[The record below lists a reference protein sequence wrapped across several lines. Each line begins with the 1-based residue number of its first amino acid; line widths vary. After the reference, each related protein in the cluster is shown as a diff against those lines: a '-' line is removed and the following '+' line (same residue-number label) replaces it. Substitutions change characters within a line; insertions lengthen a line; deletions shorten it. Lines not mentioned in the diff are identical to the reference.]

1 LWKWFDAGVI
11 LNQGAPF
18 FCHPPDTSLQM
29 KSRLF
34 TVTAG
39 IAVGAVCASLLEIP
53 AVRSL
58 EQEFGLSSLFKLRG
72 PERPPDEVVL
82 VLINQQ
88 AASNISLPRNAEDFH
103 RCKDLRV
110 GPPPPTHQSL
120 PAMPSR
126 WPRCV
131 HAQLVDKLAAAGARL
146 IAFDVL
152 FRQRPPLP
160 GASGDLNAWQD
171 EVLAKALVSARRVVI
186 AQKVELVGDQETF
199 SELSPVLADAA
210 LGSAPF
216 PLIAEPGRRADRF
229 MTFKESGLVTPT
241 LPTIALQ
248 AYAINAYPPLV
259 ELLTRNA
266 GETAALL
273 PTSAAQMVAERHL
286 QATSLLIRQLFR
298 NNPEAVRRVLEAV
311 RKRDST
317 FADAVASGE
326 LHSLAGLYTG
336 DNTRLLNL
344 YGPAGTI
351 HAITYDQVL
360 ALSPEAMSSRFGG
373 RAVFVGFAE
382 TLQTEQVEHFA
393 TAFSSGENADLS
405 GVEIAATAF
414 SNLLQDQS
422 IRELPLRYWLL
433 LTFLAG
439 LLSYLVC
446 AQWRNRVALVVIAV
460 AISGYVWASLYL
472 FASHAMWIPVVMPL
486 LVATPVGMLTAF
498 SWKYW
503 SVHKQRAQLRH
514 AFAYFVPAEVVSALE
529 RNAGQIGGSQ
539 ESLECACVATDAANF
554 TPLAE
559 TMTPEKLTEFLNEYF
574 ETLFGRVADHGG
586 FVSDIV
592 GDAMLAIWPHRSP
605 DTRLRVLHA
614 LLEMRD
620 AAQKFNERLAGNR
633 LMTRF
638 GVDWGRVALTTVG
651 AHAHYEYRAVG
662 DAVNTAARIQ
672 EFNKKLGTRILLS
685 QPAIGDAGEKFQL
698 RNLGQFLLRGK
709 SHPVHLYELLDTKAQ
724 ATGEQLELCARFG
737 EAIEVIDGL
746 QTQEALSR
754 FRAIQAAFPADGPT
768 AFYLRSLE
776 AGIKLHQGALV
787 VD

>member
-1 LWKWFDAGVI
+1 
-11 LNQGAPF
+11 
-18 FCHPPDTSLQM
+18 
-29 KSRLF
+29 
-34 TVTAG
+34 
-39 IAVGAVCASLLEIP
+39 
-53 AVRSL
+53 
-58 EQEFGLSSLFKLRG
+58 LRG

-88 AASNISLPRNAEDFH
+88 AASNISLPREAEDFH
-103 RCKDLRV
+103 RCKNLRV

-131 HAQLVDKLAAAGARL
+131 HAQLVDKLALAGARL

-160 GASGDLNAWQD
+160 GTGGDLNAWQD
-171 EVLAKALVSARRVVI
+171 EVLAKSLASAHRVVI
-186 AQKVELVGDQETF
+186 AQKVELVGDQEAI
-199 SELSPVLADAA
+199 SELSPVIADAA

-248 AYAINAYPPLV
+248 VYAINAYPPLV

-266 GETAALL
+266 GETAMLL
-273 PTSAAQMVAERHL
+273 PTSAEQVKAERHL
-286 QATSLLIRQLFR
+286 QATSLLIRQLLR
-298 NNPEAVRRVLEAV
+298 SNPQAVRRVLEEV
-311 RKRDST
+311 RKPDSL
-317 FADAVASGE
+317 FPDAATTGE
-326 LHSLAGLYTG
+326 LRSLVALYTG
-336 DNTRLLNL
+336 GNTRLLNL
-344 YGPAGTI
+344 YGPAGTVPSVS
-351 HAITYDQVL
+351 YDQAL
-360 ALSPEAMSSRFGG
+360 SLSPEQMASRFRG

-382 TLQTEQVEHFA
+382 TLQTEQIEHFA
-393 TAFSSGENADLS
+393 TAFSTGEGADLS
-405 GVEIAATAF
+405 GVEIAASAF
-414 SNLLQDQS
+414 ANLLQDRT
-422 IRELPLRYWLL
+422 IRALPTQYWLL

-439 LLSYLVC
+439 LFSYLIC
-446 AQWRNRVALVVIAV
+446 AQWRNRVALTVMGI
-460 AISGYVWASLYL
+460 AISAYAGAALYL
-472 FASHAMWIPVVMPL
+472 FANHDIWMPVVMPM
-486 LVATPVGMLTAF
+486 LVAAPAGMLTAF

-503 SVHKQRAQLRH
+503 TVHKQRAQLRH
-514 AFAYFVPAEVVSALE
+514 AFTYFVPSEVVSMLE

-592 GDAMLAIWPHRSP
+592 GDAMLAIWPHRSA
-605 DTRLRVLHA
+605 DTHLHVLHA

-672 EFNKKLGTRILLS
+672 EFNKKLGTRVLLS
-685 QPAIGDAGEKFQL
+685 HPAVGDAGEEFLL
-698 RNLGQFLLRGK
+698 RDVGHFLLRGK

-737 EAIEVIDGL
+737 EAIEVIDGM
-746 QTQEALSR
+746 QNQEALSR
-754 FRAIQAAFPADGPT
+754 FRAIQAAFPTDGPT
-768 AFYLRSLE
+768 AFYLRYLE
-776 AGIKLHQGALV
+776 AGLRLDHGALV

>member
-1 LWKWFDAGVI
+1 
-11 LNQGAPF
+11 
-18 FCHPPDTSLQM
+18 M
-29 KSRLF
+29 KSKLS
-34 TVTAG
+34 TLAAG
-39 IAVGAVCASLLEIP
+39 IAVGAVCALLLAVP

-58 EQEFGLSSLFKLRG
+58 EQEFGLGSLFKLRG

-88 AASNISLPRNAEDFH
+88 AASNISLPREAEDFH
-103 RCKDLRV
+103 RCKNLRV

-120 PAMPSR
+120 PVMPSR

-160 GASGDLNAWQD
+160 GTSGDLNAWQD
-171 EVLAKALVSARRVVI
+171 EALAMALASAGRVVI

-199 SELSPVLADAA
+199 SELSPVIADAA

-216 PLIAEPGRRADRF
+216 PLVAEPGRRADRF
-229 MTFKESGLVTPT
+229 MTFKESGLVTST
-241 LPTIALQ
+241 LPAIALQ
-248 AYAINAYPPLV
+248 AYAIGAYPALV
-259 ELLTRNA
+259 DLLIQNA
-266 GETAALL
+266 GETAMLL
-273 PTSAAQMVAERHL
+273 PTTAEKMKTERHL
-286 QATSLLIRQLFR
+286 QATSLLIRQLLR
-298 NNPEAVRRVLEAV
+298 SEPGAVRRVLAALHNG
-311 RKRDST
+311 DSVS
-317 FADAVASGE
+317 ADASASRE
-326 LHSLAGLYTG
+326 LHSLAALYTG

-360 ALSPEAMSSRFGG
+360 ALSPDVLSSLIGG

-393 TAFSSGENADLS
+393 TAFSSGESADLS

-414 SNLLQDQS
+414 SNLLQDRS

-439 LLSYLVC
+439 LLAYLVC
-446 AQWRNRVALVVIAV
+446 AQWRNRVAFAVMAV
-460 AISGYVWASLYL
+460 AIGTYVWAAQYL
-472 FASHAMWIPVVMPL
+472 FAIHAIWVPVVMPL
-486 LVATPVGMLTAF
+486 LVATPAGMLTAF
-498 SWKYW
+498 AWKYW
-503 SVHKQRAQLRH
+503 TVHRQRAQLRH
-514 AFAYFVPAEVVSALE
+514 AFTYFVPSEVVSMLE
-529 RNAGQIGGSQ
+529 RNAGQIGGPQ

-586 FVSDIV
+586 FVSDII
-592 GDAMLAIWPHRSP
+592 GDAMLAIWPHRSA
-605 DTRLRVLHA
+605 DTHLNVLHA

-685 QPAIGDAGEKFQL
+685 QPTIGNAGGEFLL
-698 RNLGQFLLRGK
+698 RDLGHFLLRGK
-709 SHPVHLYELLDTKAQ
+709 SHPVHLYELLNTKVR
-724 ATGEQLELCARFG
+724 ATSEQLELCAQFA

-746 QTQEALSR
+746 QTQEPLSR
-754 FRAIQAAFPADGPT
+754 FREIQAAFPADGPT
-768 AFYLRSLE
+768 AFYLRHLE
-776 AGIKLHQGALV
+776 VGLKLRQGAFV
-787 VD
+787 AD

>member
-1 LWKWFDAGVI
+1 MMKSSVFTVAAGV
-11 LNQGAPF
+11 
-18 FCHPPDTSLQM
+18 
-29 KSRLF
+29 
-34 TVTAG
+34 
-39 IAVGAVCASLLEIP
+39 AVGAVCTLLLAFP
-53 AVRSL
+53 QMRDL
-58 EQEFGLSSLFKLRG
+58 EQEVGLGWLFKVRG
-72 PERPPDEVVL
+72 PERPPEQVVL

-88 AASNISLPRNAEDFH
+88 AASNISLPREAEDFH

-171 EVLAKALVSARRVVI
+171 EVLAKALASARRVVI
-186 AQKVELVGDQETF
+186 AQKVELVGDQEAF
-199 SELSPVLADAA
+199 SELSPVIADAA

-248 AYAINAYPPLV
+248 AYAINAYPPLE
-259 ELLTRNA
+259 ELLMRNA
-266 GETAALL
+266 GETAVLL
-273 PTSAAQMVAERHL
+273 PASVQQMETERHL
-286 QATSLLIRQLFR
+286 QATSLLIRQLLR
-298 NNPEAVRRVLEAV
+298 NDPEAARRIFEAV

-317 FADAVASGE
+317 FADAAASGE
-326 LHSLAGLYTG
+326 LRSLAALYAG

-351 HAITYDQVL
+351 RAITYDQVL
-360 ALSPEAMSSRFGG
+360 ALSSEARSARFGG
-373 RAVFVGFAE
+373 RAVFVGYAE

-393 TAFSSGENADLS
+393 TAFSSGERPDLS

-414 SNLLQDQS
+414 SNLLQDRS
-422 IRELPLRYWLL
+422 IRELPSRYWLFL
-433 LTFLAG
+433 AFLAG
-439 LLSYLVC
+439 LFSYLVC
-446 AQWRNRVALVVIAV
+446 AQWRNRVALAVMAV
-460 AISGYVWASLYL
+460 AVSGYVWAALYL
-472 FASHAMWIPVVMPL
+472 FANHAIWIPVVMPM
-486 LVATPVGMLTAF
+486 LVAAPAGMLTAF

-503 SVHKQRAQLRH
+503 TVHRQRAQLRH
-514 AFAYFVPAEVVSALE
+514 AFTYFVPSEVVTMLE

-559 TMTPEKLTEFLNEYF
+559 TMTPEKLTEFLNDYF

-592 GDAMLAIWPHRSP
+592 GDAMLAIWPHRST
-605 DTRLRVLHA
+605 DTHLHVLNA

-685 QPAIGDAGEKFQL
+685 HPAIGDAGDKFLL
-698 RNLGQFLLRGK
+698 RDVGRFLLRGK
-709 SHPVHLYELLDTKAQ
+709 SHAVHLYELLDTKTQ
-724 ATGEQLELCARFG
+724 ASDEQLELCARFG
-737 EAIEVIDGL
+737 EAIDVIDGAR
-746 QTQEALSR
+746 TQEGFSK
-754 FRAIQAAFPADGPT
+754 FRAIHAAFPADGPT
-768 AFYLRSLE
+768 VFYLRCLE
-776 AGIKLHQGALV
+776 SGLKLQQGAVV

>member
-1 LWKWFDAGVI
+1 
-11 LNQGAPF
+11 
-18 FCHPPDTSLQM
+18 
-29 KSRLF
+29 
-34 TVTAG
+34 
-39 IAVGAVCASLLEIP
+39 
-53 AVRSL
+53 
-58 EQEFGLSSLFKLRG
+58 
-72 PERPPDEVVL
+72 
-82 VLINQQ
+82 
-88 AASNISLPRNAEDFH
+88 
-103 RCKDLRV
+103 
-110 GPPPPTHQSL
+110 
-120 PAMPSR
+120 MPSR

-131 HAQLVDKLAAAGARL
+131 HALLVDKLAAAGAGL

-160 GASGDLNAWQD
+160 GAGGDLNAWQD
-171 EVLAKALVSARRVVI
+171 EVLAKALASAGRVVI
-186 AQKVELVGDQETF
+186 AQKIEVIGGQEAF
-199 SELSPVLADAA
+199 SELSPVIADTA

-216 PLIAEPGRRADRF
+216 PLIAESGRRADRF

-248 AYAINAYPPLV
+248 AYAINAYPMFADLLV
-259 ELLTRNA
+259 RTA
-266 GETAALL
+266 GETAMLL
-273 PTSAAQMVAERHL
+273 PKTAEELGASRHL
-286 QATSLLIRQLFR
+286 QATSLLIRQLLR
-298 NNPEAVRRVLEAV
+298 NDPEAVRRVRAEVYKPVSLSV
-311 RKRDST
+311 
-317 FADAVASGE
+317 DATTTGQ
-326 LHSLAGLYTG
+326 LRSLAALYTG
-336 DNTRLLNL
+336 DGTRLLNL
-344 YGPAGTI
+344 YGPAGTVP
-351 HAITYDQVL
+351 AVSYDQVL
-360 ALSPEAMSSRFGG
+360 ALSPEAMASRFRG

-393 TAFSSGENADLS
+393 TAFSSSESPDLS

-414 SNLLQDQS
+414 SNLLKDRT
-422 IRELPLRYWLL
+422 IRELPQQHWLV

-446 AQWRNRVALVVIAV
+446 AQWRNRLALAIMVV
-460 AISGYVWASLYL
+460 AICAYAGAALYL
-472 FASHAMWIPVVMPL
+472 FANFNLWVPVVMPV
-486 LVATPVGMLTAF
+486 LVAAPAGMLGAF

-503 SVHKQRAQLRH
+503 TVHKQRAQLRH
-514 AFAYFVPAEVVSALE
+514 AFTYFVPSEVVSMLE

-539 ESLECACVATDAANF
+539 ESVECACVATDAANF

-559 TMTPEKLTEFLNEYF
+559 TMTPEKLTEFLNDYF

-586 FVSDIV
+586 FVSDII
-592 GDAMLAIWPHRSP
+592 GDAMLAIWPHRSA
-605 DTRLRVLHA
+605 DTHQQVLHA

-672 EFNKKLGTRILLS
+672 EFNKKLGTRVLLS
-685 QPAIGDAGEKFQL
+685 QPAIGDAGVKFQL
-698 RNLGQFLLRGK
+698 RDLGHFLLRGK
-709 SHPVHLYELLDTKAQ
+709 SHAVHLYELLDTKAQ
-724 ATGEQLELCARFG
+724 ATSEQLELCARFA
-737 EAIEVIDGL
+737 EAIEFFDGV

-768 AFYLRSLE
+768 AFYLRCLE
-776 AGIKLHQGALV
+776 SGPRLRQGALV

>member
-1 LWKWFDAGVI
+1 
-11 LNQGAPF
+11 
-18 FCHPPDTSLQM
+18 M

-34 TVTAG
+34 TVAAG
-39 IAVGAVCASLLEIP
+39 IAVGAVCASLLAFPQI
-53 AVRSL
+53 RHL
-58 EQEFGLSSLFKLRG
+58 EQEVGLGWLFKLRG
-72 PERPPDEVVL
+72 PAEPPDQVVL
-82 VLINQQ
+82 VLINQE
-88 AASNISLPRNAEDFH
+88 AASNISLPRDAEEFH

-120 PAMPSR
+120 PSMPSR

-131 HAQLVDKLAAAGARL
+131 HAQLVDKLAAAGAGL

-160 GASGDLNAWQD
+160 GAGGDLNDWQD
-171 EVLAKALVSARRVVI
+171 EVLAKALASAGHVVV
-186 AQKVELVGDQETF
+186 AQKVEVIGGQETF
-199 SELSPVLADAA
+199 SELSPVIADAA

-248 AYAINAYPPLV
+248 AYAINAYPMFADLLV
-259 ELLTRNA
+259 RTA
-266 GETAALL
+266 GETAMLL
-273 PTSAAQMVAERHL
+273 PKTAEELEASRHL
-286 QATSLLIRQLFR
+286 QATSLLIRQLLR
-298 NNPEAVRRVLEAV
+298 SDPEAVWRVKKEV
-311 RKRDST
+311 REPDPRSG
-317 FADAVASGE
+317 DATTTGH
-326 LHSLAGLYTG
+326 LRSLAALYTE
-336 DNTRLLNL
+336 DSARLLNL
-344 YGPAGTI
+344 YGPAGTVP
-351 HAITYDQVL
+351 AVSYDQVL
-360 ALSPEAMSSRFGG
+360 ALSPEAMSSRFRG

-382 TLQTEQVEHFA
+382 TLQAEQVEHFA
-393 TAFSSGENADLS
+393 TAFSSDESPDLS

-414 SNLLQDQS
+414 SNLLQDRT
-422 IRELPLRYWLL
+422 IRELPTQYWLV

-439 LLSYLVC
+439 LFSYLVC
-446 AQWRNRVALVVIAV
+446 AQWKSRLALAVMVV
-460 AISGYVWASLYL
+460 AIGAYLGVALYL
-472 FASHAMWIPVVMPL
+472 FTNFNIWVLVVMPM
-486 LVATPVGMLTAF
+486 LVATPAGMLAAF
-498 SWKYW
+498 SLKYW
-503 SVHKQRAQLRH
+503 TMHKQRAQLRH
-514 AFAYFVPAEVVSALE
+514 AFTYFVPSEVVSMLE

-559 TMTPEKLTEFLNEYF
+559 TMTPEKLTEFLNDYF

-592 GDAMLAIWPHRSP
+592 GDAMLAIWPHRSE
-605 DTRLRVLHA
+605 DTHLQVLHA

-672 EFNKKLGTRILLS
+672 EFNKKLGTRVLLS
-685 QPAIGDAGEKFQL
+685 HPVVGDAGEKFLL
-698 RNLGQFLLRGK
+698 RDLGYFLLRGK
-709 SHPVHLYELLDTKAQ
+709 SNAVRLHELLDTKAQ
-724 ATGEQLELCARFG
+724 ATGEQLELCARFA
-737 EAIEVIDGL
+737 EAIDAIDCAQSG
-746 QTQEALSR
+746 EALSR

-768 AFYLRSLE
+768 AFYLRWLE
-776 AGIKLHQGALV
+776 AGLKLHQGALV